1 MLKSAVPVFQVSSS
15 AAAEE
20 FYCTRLGFRLVSAY
34 RPDPA
39 LADPC
44 YLTLV
49 RDGVQLHV
57 QSFKSEITGAGNA
70 YMHVES
76 VDALH
81 AEFAGR
87 GVSVNGPFDQTWGQR
102 EIGVRDPD
110 GNHIGFG
117 QQIADKR

>member
-1 MLKSAVPVFQVSSS
+1 MLKTVVPVFQVSMS
-15 AAAEE
+15 AVAEE
-20 FYCTRLGFRLVSAY
+20 FYCKRLGFRLVSAY

-44 YLTLV
+44 YMTLA

-57 QSFKSEITGAGNA
+57 QSFKSGISGAGNA
-70 YMHVES
+70 YVHVDD
-76 VDALH
+76 VDSLY
-81 AEFAGR
+81 AEFFSK
-87 GVSVNGPFDQTWGQR
+87 GVPVNGPFDQTWGQR

-117 QQIADKR
+117 RRIA